1 MLGYGNNENSGE
13 GNDAENKTE
22 GDTKRRKRQSTVGL
36 PRSKA
41 RPDNQTGT
49 NKEKSVLKKKQ
60 STGSN
65 DLLNK
70 ENSKDDATK
79 KAEKS
84 PRMIS
89 PEEKYCP
96 PGIISIIFNL

>member
-13 GNDAENKTE
+13 ANDAENKAE

-41 RPDNQTGT
+41 RPDNQTGAV
-49 NKEKSVLKKKQ
+49 KEKSVLKKKQ
-60 STGSN
+60 STGSS
-65 DLLNK
+65 DFLNK
-70 ENSKDDATK
+70 ESNKDDASK

-84 PRMIS
+84 PRIVS
-89 PEEKYCP
+89 PEEKYCL
-96 PGIISIIFNL
+96 PGIYIYNS